1 MKELRVRF
9 FRRVIALCTAFTV
22 IFSGLV
28 IPAHA
33 DDLSEL
39 QDSLKAANSVLAS
52 RNSQYSELTR
62 LLEDNVAA
70 LDNLN
75 KRIVENQNQTNG
87 AIISV
92 SLDEE
97 LQAKKKALEKIILD
111 RSDQSKSIAASINAM
126 TVAINKLKMKIEKLQ
141 NGGTISPEEDPVATP
156 TSNET
161 VKKVTG
167 ASPNCPVGF
176 TQIDAVGNSNGS
188 ITITCT
194 TRTEV
199 PKIQQ
204 SINYA
209 YAGDEK
215 LILAMTTVPA
225 DWLKANASSGL
236 PVTRSV
242 QKGSEVVCTI
252 SGNNLSFNTEGTCK
266 ITISQAGDLKYDA
279 TELQISLFVQKNP
292 KNSETAA
299 CSTLATRIE
308 DGYAKTYQELNNFDS
323 FFGSSESV
331 IKVFSA
337 KGVKTVD
344 DANSY
349 FNSFSSNA
357 LSTFNAAAMELK
369 SGKLEPACLQTG
381 AGKEVYSR
389 VMNAYNALNN
399 ELNIRL
405 SNGKSNLLVAIVSL
419 KLSGTSTVNQADC
432 DNLVNDFISSATS
445 QLQYMDYI
453 TSQWS
458 NLDLL
463 LEYATQNRL
472 TTWDQMINAF
482 KGKIEYASQTL
493 GASQNNFYSGKLE
506 AVCKGTP
513 SGDQLIAKVEGYFGK
528 GAILN
533 QALTRMDQTI
543 SIGFS
548 KFSSVSLVSNVATCT
563 SKFNAYSNSLSAVT
577 SEFSAFVAKMKAVG
591 IPSVKLAPDVMNSYL
606 NYSISLD
613 TKLRDVSTSIL
624 EDLKKYPDCRDLI
637 KLFQSSEEYL
647 NASSSLQSSI
657 KSSAGPNEN
666 TSLPESSDD
675 PTLDGE
681 EEAPYAAM
689 KAKRASSGI
698 TTIWVSSNIEED
710 DLIIKASKK
719 GSKTIVYKVR
729 TKDDGNYSFKTT
741 RNLKGFKLTLYY
753 LGDIF
758 STFQL

>member
-1 MKELRVRF
+1 MQDCFDMKDLSMRL
-9 FRRVIALCTAFTV
+9 FRRVLILATSFSVVFSSFAMPVQADQISDLQNDYAKITAV
-22 IFSGLV
+22 V
-28 IPAHA
+28 
-33 DDLSEL
+33 
-39 QDSLKAANSVLAS
+39 AS
-52 RNSQYSELTR
+52 QNAQYSELIR
-62 LLEDNVAA
+62 LIEDNVAT

-111 RSDQSKSIAASINAM
+111 RSDQSKSIAASVIAL
-126 TVAINKLKMKIEKLQ
+126 TSAIENIKLKIDRAQ
-141 NGGTISPEEDPVATP
+141 NGATVSPEDDPASSPTP
-156 TSNET
+156 T
-161 VKKVTG
+161 
-167 ASPNCPVGF
+167 P
-176 TQIDAVGNSNGS
+176 
-188 ITITCT
+188 
-194 TRTEV
+194 TEV

-204 SINYA
+204 NISYA

-215 LILAMTTVPA
+215 LILAMTAVPA

-405 SNGKSNLLVAIVSL
+405 SNGKSKLLVAIVSL

-513 SGDQLIAKVEGYFGK
+513 SGDQLIAKVAGYFGK

-533 QALTRMDQTI
+533 QALTRMDQSI
-543 SIGFS
+543 SLGFN
-548 KFSSVSLVSNVATCT
+548 KFSTTPLISGAATCST
-563 SKFNAYSNSLSAVT
+563 KFNSYSSLLNTVASD
-577 SEFSAFVAKMKAVG
+577 FSAFVAKMKAVG

-606 NYSISLD
+606 SYSISLD
-613 TKLRDVSTSIL
+613 TKLRDVSTTIL
-624 EDLKKYPDCRDLI
+624 QDLKKYPECRDLI

-657 KSSAGPNEN
+657 KSSAGTNQN
-666 TSLPESSDD
+666 TNLPESSDD
-675 PTLDGE
+675 PTFDGE